1 MFVQTDSSF
10 PLHNRRRGFVCS
22 VIVAAAVTC
31 TLVASATT
39 AGAAGP
45 NTGFGFNSRGISGFP
60 TGAVFLTGGG
70 AFNSSSGFV
79 HSGGGFRCTTG
90 VNQGPLAGC
99 ATGEG
104 VRWDTASLLR
114 STSFKCTGAASESL
128 KTENTGQDN
137 VVLRADF
144 YRAGDGNDES
154 FTANMIVSTT
164 DIAPDVSGIQNV
176 WVQGVGCASAIV
188 HFSS

>member
-1 MFVQTDSSF
+1 MFAQTTSRS
-10 PLHNRRRGFVCS
+10 LHNKRRGFVCS
-22 VIVAAAVTC
+22 VSAAVAITC
-31 TLVASATT
+31 ALIVSATT

-45 NTGFGFNSRGISGFP
+45 NTGFGFNARDISGFP

-90 VNQGPLAGC
+90 VSQGPLAGC
-99 ATGEG
+99 LTGEG

-114 STSFKCTGAASESL
+114 STSFKCTGAASETL
-128 KTENTGQDN
+128 KTANTGQDN